1 MKRVTSMEI
10 DIHLKNLYNNRLMEN
25 EKEIQ
30 EFEVS
35 LSKVLDYRDVSTISG
50 LCLAFDD
57 DTEQFE
63 VMFGLVH
70 AIESLY
76 EHNIDE
82 GLKLITNTIPR
93 ILNTAIEWIEILHYR
108 ILNHPQVRLAYGQI
122 LNEIDVKTADQIKG
136 LLLDIKNEDPD
147 KFSDAV
153 DEVISTNY

>member
-1 MKRVTSMEI
+1 MEI
-10 DIHLKNLYNNRLMEN
+10 DIYLKNLYNNRLMEN

-35 LSKVLDYRDVSTISG
+35 LSKILEYRDVSTISG
-50 LCLAFDD
+50 LCLALDD

-76 EHNIDE
+76 EHSIDE

-93 ILNTAIEWIEILHYR
+93 ILNNAIEWIEILHYR

-122 LNEIDVKTADQIKG
+122 LTEIDVKTADQIKG
-136 LLLDIKNEDPD
+136 LLLDIKKEDPE

-153 DEVISTNY
+153 DEVISNNH